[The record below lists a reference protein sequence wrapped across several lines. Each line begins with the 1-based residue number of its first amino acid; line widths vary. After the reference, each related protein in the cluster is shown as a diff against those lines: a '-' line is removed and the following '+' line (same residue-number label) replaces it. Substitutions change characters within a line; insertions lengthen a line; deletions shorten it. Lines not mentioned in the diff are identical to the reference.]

1 MIIIMCRAI
10 KAILADEDMKLAG
23 FGPQGHEREERER
36 ESERAPKSE
45 NNLLLWHVGMSQN
58 LQ

>member
-1 MIIIMCRAI
+1 MCRAI

-23 FGPQGHEREERER
+23 FGPQGHQREERGR
-36 ESERAPKSE
+36 ETAPKSE
-45 NNLLLWHVGMSQN
+45 KNLLLWHVGMSQY